1 MSRRLFLPLLFL
13 VACGDDATET
23 SADATPDAIDD
34 TGSDT
39 GLTDG
44 SGDASDAAPDGSSDG
59 SGSAPA
65 ACGPAPVEQ
74 LARIERAGLSVD
86 FSGDGSWTLSRG
98 EQVVATG
105 VATCDD
111 AAPGARVAAGTPAFR
126 SGFGNTIVTMTGPAS
141 RLTWLQPAGSATVE
155 GATSDAVTLRWPL
168 AGAAGASLALH
179 YALDEDGTL
188 RVAMTS
194 TLAGAATGE
203 WSWGSPAEE
212 RFIGLGTQVTGMDLR
227 GRTYR
232 LWTQEQ
238 GIGKLEG
245 DSGFP
250 LANALEAAYAPMG
263 VMHASGGYTM
273 LLDEDS
279 VSELDLDRGDAER
292 VTLRTAGALP
302 ALSLHPWAS
311 PAEGVAWA
319 TALTGRPPQVPDWA
333 FAPWNHAVG
342 GPEELHRVAA
352 LLRDSD
358 VPSSAIWSEDWIGGS
373 QGTSGF
379 RLSYAWEWDPARYPA
394 LPADIAAL
402 HAGGFSFLGYLN
414 PFVPSTT
421 RMFSEGEAGGFLV
434 RNERGQTYTTTDP
447 AFRAT
452 AMVDLTNSEAAGW
465 YESYVIKAV
474 DEVGL
479 DGWMADYA
487 EWLPLAGQLSS
498 GGNLWLEH
506 NRYPIAYQRSN
517 VRGITAA
524 HGGTLDPDRLF
535 FARSG
540 WASRRGGTSGV
551 APVLWAGD
559 QNTDWGTD
567 DGLPSV
573 VPISL
578 HVGASGVSM
587 FATDIAGY
595 TSVTVPNTTKEL
607 FYRWTELGA
616 FEPVMRTHHGSD
628 ECGNWSFDRDSETLA
643 HFRRYAKIHSLL
655 YPVWRG
661 LLDEAQATGMP
672 ILRHPFLND
681 PKGGWDRAGYAWFVG
696 ANLFV
701 TPVLAEGATS
711 KATALP
717 PGSWWPLFGDAALA
731 EAGEWVTQDVAIPL
745 TEAGAFVRAGT
756 ALPLLTQAPAT
767 MRNDADAAVSSLAA
781 LGDSV
786 RFALYPDASGEAS
799 GSGRGASVSATGV
812 GAGWVAEGAIWKGAA
827 LPACLDSEAQD
838 CVDTAAKVFRLV
850 GAGSLVIAGASTV
863 VEAAAGQR
871 VELALGRDG
880 WGSLAEPTPV
890 TDLNPDIAPPCGP

>member
-1 MSRRLFLPLLFL
+1 MSRRCLLPLLLL
-13 VACGDDATET
+13 VACGDDTADT
-23 SADATPDAIDD
+23 SADPTPDTADD

-44 SGDASDAAPDGSSDG
+44 SGSGSDTAPDGSADG
-59 SGSAPA
+59 SGSAA
-65 ACGPAPVEQ
+65 EGCTPAPLEQ
-74 LARIERAGLSVD
+74 LARIERAGLSVS
-86 FSGDGSWTLSRG
+86 FAGDGSWSLARG
-98 EQVVATG
+98 AELVTTG

-111 AAPGARVAAGTPAFR
+111 ANPGARVAAGTPAFR

-155 GATSDAVTLRWPL
+155 AATADAVTLRWPL
-168 AGAAGASLALH
+168 AGAAGASLALR

-188 RVAMTS
+188 RVAMSS
-194 TLAGAATGE
+194 TLEGAATGE
-203 WSWGSPAEE
+203 WSWGSAAGE

-227 GRTYR
+227 GRVYR

-279 VSELDLDRGDAER
+279 VSELDLDRGAAER
-292 VTLRTAGALP
+292 LTLRTAGSLP
-302 ALSLHPWAS
+302 ALSLHPWARPS
-311 PAEGVAWA
+311 EGIAWA
-319 TALTGRPPQVPDWA
+319 TGLTGRPPQVPDWA

-342 GPEELHRVAA
+342 GPAELTRVAM
-352 LLRDSD
+352 LLREAD

-373 QGTSGF
+373 QSGSGF
-379 RLSYAWEWDPARYPA
+379 RLSYAWEWDPARYPD
-394 LPADIAAL
+394 LPTDIDRL
-402 HAGGFSFLGYLN
+402 HTQGFAFLGYLN
-414 PFVPSTT
+414 PFVPGPT
-421 RMFSEGEAGGFLV
+421 RMFGEGETGGFLV
-434 RNERGQTYTTTDP
+434 KNEAGATYTTTDP
-447 AFRAT
+447 AFRQT
-452 AMVDLTNSEAAGW
+452 GLVDLTNPAAASW

-474 DEVGL
+474 NEVGL
-479 DGWMADYA
+479 DGWMADFA
-487 EWLPLAGQLSS
+487 EWLPLEGQLES
-498 GGNLWLEH
+498 GESLWLEH
-506 NRYPIAYQRSN
+506 NRYPLAYQRSN
-517 VRGITAA
+517 TRGITAA
-524 HGGTLDPDRLF
+524 NGGVADPDRLYF
-535 FARSG
+535 SRSG
-540 WASRRGGTSGV
+540 WASRKGGTSGI
-551 APVLWAGD
+551 APVLWSGD

-607 FYRWTELGA
+607 FYRWTVLGA

-628 ECGNWSFDRDSETLA
+628 KCGNWGFDWDEESLA

-672 ILRHPFLND
+672 ILRHPFLAD
-681 PKGGWDRAGYAWFVG
+681 PTGNWDRAGYAWFIG
-696 ANLFV
+696 ENLFV
-701 TPVLAEGATS
+701 TPVLAEGATT
-711 KATALP
+711 KTTALP
-717 PGSWWPLFGDAALA
+717 PGAWWPLFGDAALA
-731 EAGEWVTQDVAIPL
+731 SAADWAAQEVAIPL

-756 ALPLLTQAPAT
+756 ALPLLTRAPAT
-767 MRNDADAAVSSLAA
+767 MRNDAEATVSSLAA

-786 RFALYPDASGEAS
+786 RFVLYPDASGAAA

-812 GAGWVAEGAIWKGAA
+812 SAGWVAAGATWNGTV
-827 LPACLDSEAQD
+827 LPACADSEAQD
-838 CVDTAAKVFRLV
+838 CVDESAKLYRVV
-850 GAGSLVIAGASTV
+850 GAGSLVSAGGAAT
-863 VEAAAGQR
+863 VEAAAGQT
-871 VELALGRDG
+871 VELAVGRDG
-880 WGSLAEPTPV
+880 WGSLAEPTVV
-890 TDLNPDIAPPCGP
+890 TDLNPNVEPPCLP